1 MKFHYYADT
10 DSLYIDLSK
19 RASNDSRKV
28 APGVVADF
36 DAEGR
41 LVGIDIDHASKIVVL
56 SSLEAEALPVASV
69 SVTKPSLYHRANRQT
84 GRVPHTA
91 SDMTTTTDAV
101 VIGGG
106 LMGTSI
112 LYNLAVRGVKG
123 PVLLERE
130 TLGSGSTGR
139 SSGVVHLFTDP
150 EEPRARLTLESLR
163 IYRDFAEIVGG
174 GDAGF
179 VNTGFLVMVPGDSAE
194 EAKRH
199 VSSQQ
204 AMGISTGIVSREE
217 AQELAPA
224 FDLAEDETFV
234 WEPDAGYGDPSGVA
248 LAYSTRAR
256 EMGARVV
263 LESPVTDV
271 EIQGGRVVAVV
282 TAGERYETPIAV
294 VATGPW
300 SAVFLSK
307 LGIELPL
314 KPTLAEV
321 IVLRRPMDRVS
332 SHPGGSDRSN
342 GIYFRPEGADLT
354 LVGGNETPGE
364 IDPNAYTQHPRDETV
379 ARHWAALNM
388 RMPGMADAEFFKG
401 YTGVYTT
408 TPDRQ
413 PVIDSVDGIEG
424 LYVCT
429 GFSGRGF
436 KLTPAVGIV
445 VAELVL
451 DGAATTVDISSM
463 RIGRFRD
470 V

>member
-1 MKFHYYADT
+1 M
-10 DSLYIDLSK
+10 SK
-19 RASNDSRKV
+19 AK
-28 APGVVADF
+28 
-36 DAEGR
+36 
-41 LVGIDIDHASKIVVL
+41 
-56 SSLEAEALPVASV
+56 
-69 SVTKPSLYHRANRQT
+69 
-84 GRVPHTA
+84 
-91 SDMTTTTDAV
+91 TTEAV

-106 LMGTSI
+106 VMSASI
-112 LYNLAVRGVKG
+112 LYNLALRGVQG
-123 PVLLERE
+123 PVLLERD

-163 IYRDFAEIVGG
+163 IYQSFAEIVGG

-179 VNTGFLVMVPGDSAE
+179 VNSGFLVMVPGDSAD
-194 EAKRH
+194 EARRH
-199 VSSQQ
+199 VFSQQ

-224 FDLAEDETFV
+224 FELAEDEMFV
-234 WEPDAGYGDPSGVA
+234 WETDAGYGDPSGVA

-256 EMGARVV
+256 ELGARVI
-263 LESPVTDV
+263 LESPVNAV
-271 EIQGGRVVAVV
+271 EIRGGRVVAVV
-282 TAGERYETPIAV
+282 TGQDRYETSVAV

-321 IVLRRPMDRVS
+321 IVLRRPMDRVP

-342 GIYFRPEGADLT
+342 GIYFRPEGANLT
-354 LVGGNETPGE
+354 LVSGNETPGE
-364 IDPNAYTQHPRDETV
+364 VDPNAYTQRLRDETV
-379 ARHWAALNM
+379 AQRWAALNM
-388 RMPGMADAEFFKG
+388 RMPAMADAELFRG

-413 PVIDSVDGIEG
+413 PVIDAVDGVEG
-424 LYVCT
+424 LYICT

-463 RIGRFRD
+463 RMGRFRD
-470 V
+470 SLRNSP